1 MFRKRRLKPR
11 GRGRP
16 IRQGSLL
23 GKLRMWMRRFAVA
36 IMVLLAGSLIAID
49 RFETPAIR
57 EFRAGVSDFFA
68 PLVATVS
75 APFHAAVDW
84 FDAFESNAT
93 VRERNAELEREIERL
108 RLSLHDMA
116 AVEEENRRLRA
127 LVNAGN
133 RIKGRHLTA
142 AVFADTGGPYVR
154 SLLVGAGA
162 ADGLR
167 RGMAVINADGL
178 IGRIVEVGRHTSR
191 VLLVTDL
198 NSRIP
203 VQLAGSGLRAL
214 LAGTNGRRM
223 RLNYVPPNV
232 SVSLGT
238 LIVTSGHGAVLPRGL
253 PVGRVDSVGRDAI
266 LVRPLVN
273 WNRLAYVR
281 IVDFRTLGLVQ
292 DSPDDLRQQEA
303 DRRAEPP

>member
-1 MFRKRRLKPR
+1 MARRRRRQPK

-16 IRQGSLL
+16 FRQGSLL
-23 GKLRMWMRRFAVA
+23 GDLRVWMRRFAVA
-36 IMVLLAGSLIAID
+36 IMVLVAASLIAID

-75 APFHAAVDW
+75 APFHAAADW

-116 AVEEENRRLRA
+116 AVNEENRRLRA

-162 ADGLR
+162 ADALR
-167 RGMAVINADGL
+167 RGMAVINADGF

-203 VQLAGSGLRAL
+203 VQLAESGLRAL

-232 SVSLGT
+232 SVSVGA
-238 LIVTSGHGAVLPRGL
+238 LIVTSGHGSVLPPGL

-273 WNRLAYVR
+273 WNRLAFVR
-281 IVDFRTLGLVQ
+281 IVDYRTPGLVQ

-303 DRRAEPP
+303 GRRTETP